1 MLYIIFLSQ
10 LLLKWHGVVVFGL
23 TLDRG
28 KKKKSNSYYICHN
41 YQFAT
46 SQNKNYVLKC
56 IKNVGL
62 FL

>member
-28 KKKKSNSYYICHN
+28 KKKKNPILTISVIITNSLHP
-41 YQFAT
+41 
-46 SQNKNYVLKC
+46 K
-56 IKNVGL
+56 IKIM
-62 FL
+62 F